1 MKQERIELSEYNPE
15 WPFEFEKERTFLI
28 GKIGKWLCGSVEH
41 VGSTAV
47 PNLMAKPVIDIMF
60 GVDSL
65 EESKPAID
73 VMVKSGYCY
82 FPYKVDEMHWFCKPS
97 DAYRTHHVHLI
108 PHESDLWQQRIKFRN
123 LLRADKQIANDY
135 SSLKKDLA
143 RRHVEDREAY
153 TQEKWPF
160 IKKVITAAPR
170 TCNFPVVIMDGM
182 SREAD

>member
-28 GKIGKWLCGSVEH
+28 EKIGEWLCGSVEH

-65 EESKPAID
+65 EESKQAID

-82 FPYKVDEMHWFCKPS
+82 FPYKVDVMHWFCKPS
-97 DAYRTHHVHLI
+97 YSHRTHHLHLI
-108 PHESDLWQQRIKFRN
+108 PFK
-123 LLRADKQIANDY
+123 
-135 SSLKKDLA
+135 SSLWKERILFRDVLRSNKSVAKEYQDLKQLLA
-143 RRHVEDREAY
+143 LKHATDRESY
-153 TQEKWPF
+153 TENKWPF
-160 IKKVITAAPR
+160 IKKVIANAS
-170 TCNFPVVIMDGM
+170 C
-182 SREAD
+182 